1 MKKSLIIAVIFPT
14 CAALFTSCTKT
25 EISDSLNDSPIVFQ
39 VANYMSQTKAGET
52 AFPINDVFGTYAWTN
67 SANGGAQHQILM
79 DGETVG
85 YTGSTWQAMDA
96 DTKAAKNYYWPKSGN
111 VDFISYYPA
120 GECWFDINKDANVI
134 SASATISGNTNTT
147 NLMYADK
154 AIGRTYDNS
163 KDGVET
169 LFHHALSQISV
180 IFNTAKDN
188 DGHGV
193 DFEVNVTS
201 AKFTA
206 INTKGSL
213 SMGYTGT
220 TGVWN
225 APKVWTVDTQST
237 SDFPMNVGKITTED
251 KKVINGIS
259 VLPQVLESDNK
270 LELEYTV
277 TTKYPKQDPV
287 SEKLTASVALK
298 DLNVSSWE
306 LNRKIT
312 YTITIDPNGLNP
324 ITFLP
329 LVEEW
334 VASEAIEIEL

>member
-1 MKKSLIIAVIFPT
+1 MKKSLFIAVII
-14 CAALFTSCTKT
+14 AAGISLLSSCSKT
-25 EISDSLNDSPIVFQ
+25 ETETPQDNTPIAFQ

-52 AFPINDVFGTYAWTN
+52 AFPTNDIFGTYAWTN
-67 SANGGAQHQILM
+67 SSNGGPQHQILM

-85 YTGSTWQAMDA
+85 YTGITWQTIDTG
-96 DTKAAKNYYWPKSGN
+96 TKAAKNYYWPKKGN

-120 GECWFDINKDANVI
+120 GACWFDINGDATKI
-134 SASATISGNTNTT
+134 SATATIAGNTNTT

-154 AIGRTYDNS
+154 AIACTYENS

-193 DFEVNVTS
+193 NFEVNVTS

-206 INTKGSL
+206 INTKGSIA
-213 SMGYTGT
+213 MGYTGT
-220 TGVWN
+220 TGIWN
-225 APKVWTVDTQST
+225 APKVWTVEASVAE
-237 SDFPMNVGKITTED
+237 DFPMTVGKISTED
-251 KKVINGIS
+251 KKVINGVS
-259 VLPQVLESDNK
+259 VLPQNLESDNK

-277 TTKYPKQDPV
+277 TTKYPGQDPV
-287 SEKLTASVALK
+287 SEKLTASVELK

-306 LNRKIT
+306 LNKKIT

-334 VASEAIEIEL
+334 VASEAIEIAL